1 MHRITGQEQLFD
13 TLFAYE
19 NYPLGAAAS
28 GGVGDLTITEFS
40 SHEQNH
46 YPLTVQAMPGEELG
60 LRLEYDTDVFDA
72 ADIDGLVERFERVL
86 IAMTTAPTGRLAAVN
101 LLAAEELL
109 QLDRFGNRATRAGA
123 PASIPALFAAQV
135 DRAPAAVALTGA
147 DRSLTYR
154 DLDEASNWLAHSLIG
169 EGAGPGTTVAVLFLS
184 LIHI

>member
-1 MHRITGQEQLFD
+1 MCIRDSNRTLDHQHLSLAEMHRITGQEQLFD

-72 ADIDGLVERFERVL
+72 ADIDGLVE
-86 IAMTTAPTGRLAAVN
+86 
-101 LLAAEELL
+101 
-109 QLDRFGNRATRAGA
+109 
-123 PASIPALFAAQV
+123 
-135 DRAPAAVALTGA
+135 
-147 DRSLTYR
+147 
-154 DLDEASNWLAHSLIG
+154 
-169 EGAGPGTTVAVLFLS
+169 LS